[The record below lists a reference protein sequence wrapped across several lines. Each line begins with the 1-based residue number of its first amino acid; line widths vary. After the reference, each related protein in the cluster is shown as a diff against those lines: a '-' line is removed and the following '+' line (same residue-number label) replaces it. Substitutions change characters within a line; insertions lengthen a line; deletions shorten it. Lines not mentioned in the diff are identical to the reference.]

1 MEKSDKLSRVSKS
14 ENEASLQK
22 ILDDMH
28 YEILPP
34 RTSTSQDFLFKVIV
48 VGDSAVGKT
57 ALQRRQTS
65 NEFVEDHEVT
75 VGVEFGTLI
84 VKIDDKTFK
93 L

>member
-1 MEKSDKLSRVSKS
+1 MEGADKLSKVAIS
-14 ENEASLQK
+14 EQEQK
-22 ILDDMH
+22 LRSDLDSMP

-34 RTSTSQDFLFKVIV
+34 RTSATQDFLFKVIV
-48 VGDSAVGKT
+48 VGDTAVGKT

-84 VKIDDKTFK
+84 VKI
-93 L
+93 